1 MPAWLRITMVL
12 AALTILVDV
21 AVPPVIEDHAERGFC
36 SADCPVQHPGHGAAL
51 APAAPRAQGHRLVR
65 SVMATTSRP
74 DVESPR
80 ATGLDAPRAPPAA

>member
-36 SADCPVQHPGHGAAL
+36 SADCPVQRPGHGAAL
-51 APAAPRAQGHRLVR
+51 APAAPRAQAHRLVR
-65 SVMATTSRP
+65 SVTTTTSGP

-80 ATGLDAPRAPPAA
+80 AMGLDAPRAPPAA